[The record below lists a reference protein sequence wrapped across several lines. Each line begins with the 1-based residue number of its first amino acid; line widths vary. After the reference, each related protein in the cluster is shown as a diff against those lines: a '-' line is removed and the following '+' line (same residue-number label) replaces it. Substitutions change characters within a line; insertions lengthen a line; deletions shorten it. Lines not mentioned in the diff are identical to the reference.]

1 MSHIVTINTEIRDA
15 AAVQAACR
23 RLSMP
28 APTHGKA
35 KLFSGQAEGLIVQ
48 LPDWQYPV
56 VCDLAS
62 GQVQYDNFG
71 GRWGDQKQLDGL
83 VQAYAIEKC
92 RIEARKKGH
101 SLTEQ
106 ALADGSIKLVVGLQG
121 GAA

>member
-1 MSHIVTINTEIRDA
+1 MSHIVTIRTEIRDR
-15 AAVQAACR
+15 AAVEAACR
-23 RLSMP
+23 RLSLP
-28 APTHGKA
+28 APVHGKA
-35 KLFSGQAEGLIVQ
+35 RLFSGEAQGLIVQ
-48 LPDWQYPV
+48 LPGWQYPV

-62 GQVQYDNFG
+62 GQVQYDNFQ

-92 RIEARKKGH
+92 RIEARKKGY

-106 ALADGSIKLVVGLQG
+106 ALSDGSIKLVVNVQG